1 MGESLATGAYG
12 PLLHDLRAE
21 SAVDRTRAAE
31 ALVCLATD
39 RLRYMAHRM
48 LRRYPTV
55 RRFLE
60 TDDIALGAAL
70 RLHRALGSVAPANPA
85 AFLGLLAL
93 QVRRELID
101 LARKYAG
108 PESIARH
115 LDTDVIT
122 HPDGNAVSRCG
133 EATDDVAAAEGES
146 LARWERFHEVAA
158 TLPDDQRAVFEM
170 VWYLGASQA
179 DCAHALG
186 CSTRT
191 VRRRWEAAREHF
203 QQYFRGDVP

>member
-1 MGESLATGAYG
+1 MGESVATGAYG

-21 SAVDRTRAAE
+21 ETGVRIRAAE
-31 ALVCLATD
+31 GLVGLATE

-48 LRRYPTV
+48 LHRYPTV
-55 RRFLE
+55 RRFVE
-60 TDDIALGAAL
+60 TNDIAQGAAL
-70 RLHRALGSVAPANPA
+70 RLHRALGTVTPESPA

-115 LDTDVIT
+115 LDTDVVT
-122 HPDGNAVSRCG
+122 HAGGQSRSRTADAIDDAADE
-133 EATDDVAAAEGES
+133 EAES
-146 LARWERFHEVAA
+146 LGRWERFHEVVAS
-158 TLPDDQRAVFEM
+158 LPDEERAVFEM